1 MTLSY
6 ITFVLCNNFIF
17 KCLFVSVTKV
27 SVHFLICFY
36 LLKVSKTEI
45 FANIF
50 ADVISE
56 GSWWRQQQQHLVH
69 SVHYCPIMRHTP
81 WQTCNPCL
89 TKPSCLHILT
99 RKVQQRIPLDNMAF
113 SDCQI
118 ILHLSTSCFHKQNKT
133 KCVMYI
139 QQSEKAMFA
148 LSKCQHEKLRPRQT
162 SLAGLRHTP
171 STQAHWHHEER
182 RLRPSIS
189 AVFELFEY

>member
-1 MTLSY
+1 MILHLPNSPKCSCWWSALRDVLPVSMQHASSTDLGQSSGTATN
-6 ITFVLCNNFIF
+6 ITHSHCPWSGGVSTPQRWPDCGISVKKNLFSCNIFIF

-99 RKVQQRIPLDNMAF
+99 RKVQQRIHLDNMAF
-113 SDCQI
+113 S
-118 ILHLSTSCFHKQNKT
+118 SC
-133 KCVMYI
+133 
-139 QQSEKAMFA
+139 
-148 LSKCQHEKLRPRQT
+148 
-162 SLAGLRHTP
+162 
-171 STQAHWHHEER
+171 
-182 RLRPSIS
+182 
-189 AVFELFEY
+189 

>member
-6 ITFVLCNNFIF
+6 ITFVSCNNFIF

-69 SVHYCPIMRHTP
+69 SVHYCPIMRHTLADLQP
-81 WQTCNPCL
+81 MFDETFM
-89 TKPSCLHILT
+89 PSYPH
-99 RKVQQRIPLDNMAF
+99 
-113 SDCQI
+113 
-118 ILHLSTSCFHKQNKT
+118 
-133 KCVMYI
+133 
-139 QQSEKAMFA
+139 SEGATANSF
-148 LSKCQHEKLRPRQT
+148 R
-162 SLAGLRHTP
+162 
-171 STQAHWHHEER
+171 
-182 RLRPSIS
+182 
-189 AVFELFEY
+189 

>member
-1 MTLSY
+1 MRAAQTWANRLEQPPTLHTPIVHGQGSQHLNKLDSQHSCKLKMWDICKKKQWEMTLSY

-89 TKPSCLHILT
+89 TKPSCLHNILT

-113 SDCQI
+113 SDC
-118 ILHLSTSCFHKQNKT
+118 
-133 KCVMYI
+133 
-139 QQSEKAMFA
+139 
-148 LSKCQHEKLRPRQT
+148 
-162 SLAGLRHTP
+162 
-171 STQAHWHHEER
+171 
-182 RLRPSIS
+182 
-189 AVFELFEY
+189 

>member
-1 MTLSY
+1 MCCQWACEQHRPGPIVWNSHQHSHCPWSGVSTPQHTRLTAASGKCEISVKRRNEKWHY
-6 ITFVLCNNFIF
+6 WHYLCLNNLIF

-89 TKPSCLHILT
+89 TKPSCLHILA
-99 RKVQQRIPLDNMAF
+99 RKVQQQIPLDNMAF
-113 SDCQI
+113 SDC
-118 ILHLSTSCFHKQNKT
+118 
-133 KCVMYI
+133 
-139 QQSEKAMFA
+139 
-148 LSKCQHEKLRPRQT
+148 
-162 SLAGLRHTP
+162 
-171 STQAHWHHEER
+171 
-182 RLRPSIS
+182 
-189 AVFELFEY
+189 

>member
-56 GSWWRQQQQHLVH
+56 GSWWRQQQQQPGAQ
-69 SVHYCPIMRHTP
+69 CPLLSHHATHTLADLQP
-81 WQTCNPCL
+81 MFDETFM
-89 TKPSCLHILT
+89 PS
-99 RKVQQRIPLDNMAF
+99 
-113 SDCQI
+113 
-118 ILHLSTSCFHKQNKT
+118 
-133 KCVMYI
+133 
-139 QQSEKAMFA
+139 
-148 LSKCQHEKLRPRQT
+148 
-162 SLAGLRHTP
+162 
-171 STQAHWHHEER
+171 
-182 RLRPSIS
+182 
-189 AVFELFEY
+189 